1 MAIPFKYNLRNLTV
15 RWVTS
20 ILTAG
25 GIGLVTFVFLGLFAM
40 GSGIEQSLVESGH
53 PRNLIALRTGAT
65 AESQSIVTKK
75 QVDDVLSLKG
85 IETDAQ
91 GQPLVSAELM
101 VVANL
106 EKTDGKKAN
115 AAVRGVGPQGRELRG
130 NIRIVQGRWFNPAVG
145 ELVVGDGA
153 ARRFKRLNVDDTIF
167 FRGRDWR
174 VVGRFTAEGQS
185 FESEIWADIGDLKAQ
200 FKRDYSA
207 ILIRCAN
214 EAEMARLGNVI
225 RGEKQYALDAKSHA
239 DYYRE
244 NNQAADM
251 LKTMGSMMG
260 VILAIG
266 AVFGAA
272 NTMFTAV
279 ASRTREIA
287 TMRVLGFSRLSI
299 GVSFVAEA
307 ALLGLSGGLAGVAI
321 GYAILNGVSTG
332 TVNWNTFSDMAFK
345 IQVSPGLMLAGVT
358 LAVGTGI
365 LGGLLPA
372 YRASK
377 TSLAQAL
384 RGL

>member
-1 MAIPFKYNLRNLTV
+1 M
-15 RWVTS
+15 
-20 ILTAG
+20 
-25 GIGLVTFVFLGLFAM
+25 
-40 GSGIEQSLVESGH
+40 VE
-53 PRNLIALRTGAT
+53 
-65 AESQSIVTKK
+65 
-75 QVDDVLSLKG
+75 
-85 IETDAQ
+85 
-91 GQPLVSAELM
+91 
-101 VVANL
+101 
-106 EKTDGKKAN
+106 
-115 AAVRGVGPQGRELRG
+115 
-130 NIRIVQGRWFNPAVG
+130 GRWFNPALG

-153 ARRFKRLNVDDTIF
+153 VRRFRNLRVNDRIF
-167 FRGRDWR
+167 FRGREWT

-207 ILIRCAN
+207 LLIRCAN
-214 EAEMARLGNVI
+214 EAELTRLANVI
-225 RGEKQYALDAKSHA
+225 KGDKQFALDAKSHV
-239 DYYRE
+239 DYYRD

-287 TMRVLGFSRLSI
+287 TMRVLGFSRLEI
-299 GVSFVAEA
+299 GLSFVAEA
-307 ALLGLSGGLAGVAI
+307 ALLGLSGGLAGVVA
-321 GYAILNGVSTG
+321 GYALLNGFATG

-345 IQVSPGLMLAGVT
+345 IQVSPWLMLGG
-358 LAVGTGI
+358 LILSVGTGI